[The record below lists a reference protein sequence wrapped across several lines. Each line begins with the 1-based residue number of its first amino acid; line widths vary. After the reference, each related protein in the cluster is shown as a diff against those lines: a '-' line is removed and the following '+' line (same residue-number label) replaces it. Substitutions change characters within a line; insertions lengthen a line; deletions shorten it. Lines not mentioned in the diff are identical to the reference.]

1 MQPPAILVADDEDV
15 ILTFV
20 DMVLRRAGFRVL
32 AAEDA
37 ATALRLTQQGA
48 EPLALAV
55 LDIIMP
61 EMDGPALSRVL
72 RKDYP
77 DLRVLYMSGFNQ
89 EEVSRRCGGERSDF
103 LRKPFTSE
111 QLLNRVRRELERP
124 VTIGV

>member
-1 MQPPAILVADDEDV
+1 MQSPAILVADDEEV

-20 DMVLRRAGFRVL
+20 DMVLRRAGFRVI
-32 AAEDA
+32 AASDGPE
-37 ATALRLTQQGA
+37 ALRLTQHGA

-89 EEVSRRCGGERSDF
+89 EEISRRCGGERSDF

-124 VTIGV
+124 VTLGA